1 MKKIW
6 LTAAAMV
13 FLTVT
18 AVYGYF
24 SDSVTVH
31 NHISLGDV
39 NIGLKEYEKK
49 GSTEIL
55 YRNPKKIVP
64 GDSISKIPRITNYA
78 QPCWVRARIVM
89 ENNRNQMDGIQEEM
103 LVGISSKWV
112 RRGEYYYYTKALK
125 KRESVD
131 LFHSVKIPESWTE
144 EHNGQELGM
153 VIQAEAIQK
162 ANFTPDFSGMSPWG
176 NQEIELCV
184 HEKEGAPVCRMPE
197 TDLSVEFN
205 GKAHKLLAV
214 PGDFFSNAET
224 LMPGDVFE
232 DTAEISNTTDKSAEV
247 FFRTEVTN
255 QDKNNMELL
264 KGINLKISMNG
275 KRIYQ
280 GSLDSPELKKNVSL
294 GSYAPEE
301 SGKLRFSLSVPGEWK
316 NSYALRK
323 GAVKWIF
330 TVNEGEET
338 TQRNDS
344 GQKGNQTYSGYPV
357 RPETVK
363 TGDEMEPECFLIILS
378 CTGFFIFAVFLG
390 RKGGH
395 SR

>member
-1 MKKIW
+1 M
-6 LTAAAMV
+6 
-13 FLTVT
+13 
-18 AVYGYF
+18 
-24 SDSVTVH
+24 
-31 NHISLGDV
+31 
-39 NIGLKEYEKK
+39 
-49 GSTEIL
+49 
-55 YRNPKKIVP
+55 P

-214 PGDFFSNAET
+214 PGDFFPMQKPLCRAMF
-224 LMPGDVFE
+224 L
-232 DTAEISNTTDKSAEV
+232 
-247 FFRTEVTN
+247 
-255 QDKNNMELL
+255 
-264 KGINLKISMNG
+264 
-275 KRIYQ
+275 RIR
-280 GSLDSPELKKNVSL
+280 
-294 GSYAPEE
+294 
-301 SGKLRFSLSVPGEWK
+301 LRFQIQQTKAP
-316 NSYALRK
+316 R
-323 GAVKWIF
+323 F
-330 TVNEGEET
+330 F
-338 TQRNDS
+338 S
-344 GQKGNQTYSGYPV
+344 GQKSQIRT
-357 RPETVK
+357 K
-363 TGDEMEPECFLIILS
+363 TIWNF
-378 CTGFFIFAVFLG
+378 
-390 RKGGH
+390 
-395 SR
+395 